1 VRRDSREAKLKSAVS
16 VSKPASADV
25 DDILPDP
32 AAAAAGAA
40 AAHTICLRAS
50 LQYTHTRLTAF
61 CPGLT
66 G

>member
-32 AAAAAGAA
+32 ATAAGAA
-40 AAHTICLRAS
+40 AAHTICLHAS
-50 LQYTHTRLTAF
+50 LQYTHTRLAAF
-61 CPGLT
+61 CLGLT